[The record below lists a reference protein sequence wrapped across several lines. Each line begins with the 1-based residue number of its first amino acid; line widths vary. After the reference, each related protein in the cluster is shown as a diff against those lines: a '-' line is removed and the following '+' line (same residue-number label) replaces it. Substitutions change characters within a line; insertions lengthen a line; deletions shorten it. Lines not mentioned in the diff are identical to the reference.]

1 MTIVLST
8 FARLAGRLRKVGARM
23 RRESTRA
30 NAAVEFGIIAPVFF
44 ILLMG
49 IIENGVIFFAGS
61 TLQYATNEAARW
73 VRTGQ
78 ASSGGT
84 TQAQFRTQICN
95 NISPLLACDTNLQI
109 DLESSSTGFT
119 GASYSSPTDA
129 SGNLNSSLNNYSVG
143 TYCQVELLRV
153 FYTWKVLTPGLSVF
167 LTNITGG
174 YHLISATAAFR
185 NEPFTTAV
193 SGC

>member
-1 MTIVLST
+1 VTIVSI
-8 FARLAGRLRKVGARM
+8 FAKTVARM
-23 RRESTRA
+23 RRSTRGS
-30 NAAVEFGIIAPVFF
+30 AALEFGIIAPVFF

-61 TLQYATNEAARW
+61 TLQYATDEAARW

-78 ASSGGT
+78 ASTAGT
-84 TQAQFRTQICN
+84 TQAQFRTLICN
-95 NISPLLACDTNLQI
+95 NISPLLACDSNLQV
-109 DLESSSTGFT
+109 DLQSSSTGFT
-119 GASYSSPTDA
+119 GAGYASPTDA
-129 SGNLNSSLNNYSVG
+129 GGNLNSTLSNYSLG

-153 FYTWKVLTPGLSVF
+153 FYTWKVITPGLSIF
-167 LTNITGG
+167 LTNISGG

>member
-1 MTIVLST
+1 VTGVLSIFAST
-8 FARLAGRLRKVGARM
+8 VARLRDMRARM
-23 RRESTRA
+23 RRDSTRA
-30 NAAVEFGIIAPVFF
+30 SAALEFGIIAPVFF

-78 ASSGGT
+78 ASTGGT
-84 TQAQFRTQICN
+84 SQAQFRTQICN

-109 DLESSSTGFT
+109 DLESSSTGFN
-119 GASYSSPTDA
+119 GASYGSATDA
-129 SGNLNSSLNNYSVG
+129 GGNLNPTLDSYSIG

-185 NEPFTTAV
+185 NEPYSTAV
-193 SGC
+193 AGC

>member
-1 MTIVLST
+1 VTGVSSI
-8 FARLAGRLRKVGARM
+8 FAHVKERLRNARARM
-23 RRESTRA
+23 RRDSTRA
-30 NAAVEFGIIAPVFF
+30 SAAIEFGIVAPVFF

-78 ASSGGT
+78 ASSNAT

-95 NISPLLACDTNLQI
+95 NVSPLLACDSNLQI
-109 DLESSSTGFT
+109 DLESSTTGFS

-129 SGNLNSSLNNYSVG
+129 GGNLNSSLDNYSTG

-185 NEPFTTAV
+185 NEPYSTAV
-193 SGC
+193 AGC